1 MSFFFIKKGH
11 TKRGKILSDY
21 FLCCSAPPSSKHQK
35 KIKVKI
41 GAFQTEKRKVF
52 LLFFCLCFLLL
63 QKKEKMS
70 RMKTKKTHFSKKPLH
85 VVNTIMAVGIFVNLL
100 TCFFTQTGPFSPF
113 FLAAKGRIPKQ
124 TKKLQRGLKTSKFS
138 FFGSTIFSLLFF

>member
-1 MSFFFIKKGH
+1 VSFFFIKKGH
-11 TKRGKILSDY
+11 GKGKNPKRLFFVLQRTSLFKT
-21 FLCCSAPPSSKHQK
+21 PKKTQSKN
-35 KIKVKI
+35 

-70 RMKTKKTHFSKKPLH
+70 RKKTKKTHFSKKPLH

-100 TCFFTQTGPFSPF
+100 TCSFT
-113 FLAAKGRIPKQ
+113 
-124 TKKLQRGLKTSKFS
+124 
-138 FFGSTIFSLLFF
+138 